1 MSRFKKRILYDTNEL
16 KIYDEQFDKNIT
28 IDELIDRANILNN
41 HKDGMLSQSEMIKE
55 LKVEIQELEKS
66 LKEKENNRLSSIP
79 TESLIKEIYN
89 RMADNVEK
97 GNKYDKLLEQH
108 KKAGKL
114 IAELKNQICD

>member
-1 MSRFKKRILYDTNEL
+1 MGRFKKRILYDTNEL

-41 HKDGMLSQSEMIKE
+41 HKAGMLSQSEMIKE

-66 LKEKENNRLSSIP
+66 LKEKENNRLNSIH

>member
-1 MSRFKKRILYDTNEL
+1 MGRFKKRILYDTNEL

-55 LKVEIQELEKS
+55 LKVEIQELETS

>member
-1 MSRFKKRILYDTNEL
+1 MGRFKKRILYDTNEL

-55 LKVEIQELEKS
+55 LKVEIQELEAS
-66 LKEKENNRLSSIP
+66 LKEKENNRLNSIP

>member
-1 MSRFKKRILYDTNEL
+1 MGRFKKRILYDTNEL

-55 LKVEIQELEKS
+55 LKVEIQELETS
-66 LKEKENNRLSSIP
+66 LKEKENNRLNSIP

>member
-1 MSRFKKRILYDTNEL
+1 MGRFKKRILYDTNEL